1 MNTQN
6 KYKGMIYISLSAL
19 ISSAATP
26 VTAKLIQTGNEHLI
40 NGHNPISFCN
50 VLFVGNLIAL
60 ITLYLLYF
68 KENRSFKMK
77 SISRRNW
84 FWMTLSAFTSGVLT
98 PTLYFLG
105 IMNTDVVNVVIIS
118 TFQIPLTLFFGWLF
132 LNEKPLPKVLIGSLF
147 TLIGLITIAVL
158 QKWVFSSDTAPR
170 VLTSATQTQGALNSF
185 LKSHHYSGEICV
197 LLAVLSSTI
206 SGLIG
211 FHTSKIIPLG
221 ILNLFR
227 MGLGVVFFFYIA
239 LAMFGW
245 GHFSDIFS
253 EFLWGWMLIYGGII
267 VAFNTY
273 FKFLGLKYAK
283 IDEISISSTLIP
295 IFSLFFSYQIM
306 NNLPN
311 KSQLIGTILIIIGLF
326 IGLIGKLES
335 TKKSKIPDK
344 PPCYPG
350 I

>member
-1 MNTQN
+1 
-6 KYKGMIYISLSAL
+6 MIFISLSAV

-26 VTAKLIQTGNEHLI
+26 VTAKLIQIGNEHLI

-50 VLFVGNLIAL
+50 LLFVGNLIAL

-68 KENRSFKMK
+68 KENRTFKMK

-84 FWMTLSAFTSGVLT
+84 IWITLSAFSSGVLT

-132 LNEKPLPKVLIGSLF
+132 LNEKPLPKVLIGSVF
-147 TLIGLITIAVL
+147 TLLGLITIAVL
-158 QKWVFSSDTAPR
+158 QKWGFTSEATPR
-170 VLTSATQTQGALNSF
+170 VLASANQSEGALNSF
-185 LKSHHYSGEICV
+185 MKSHAYSGEICV
-197 LLAVLSSTI
+197 FLAVFSSTF

-211 FHTSKIIPLG
+211 LHTSKIIPLG
-221 ILNLFR
+221 MLNLFR

-245 GHFSDIFS
+245 GHFDDIFS

-295 IFSLFFSYQIM
+295 IFSLYFSYQIM

-335 TKKSKIPDK
+335 TNKSKMPDK

-350 I
+350 L